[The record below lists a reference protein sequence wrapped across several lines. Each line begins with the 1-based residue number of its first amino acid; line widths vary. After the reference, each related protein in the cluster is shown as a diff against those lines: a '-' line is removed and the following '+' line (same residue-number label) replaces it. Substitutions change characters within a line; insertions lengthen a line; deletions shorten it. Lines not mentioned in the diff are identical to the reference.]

1 MILSF
6 CIRQSLHNETRRAR
20 TPPCPMLIDLQSG
33 ERVSQIEALQTDL
46 VVYIF
51 DMQPPHCA
59 FPILT
64 YLWFRVQG

>member
-1 MILSF
+1 MP
-6 CIRQSLHNETRRAR
+6 HT
-20 TPPCPMLIDLQSG
+20 DLQSG
-33 ERVSQIEALQTDL
+33 ESVSQIEALQTDL